1 MANFCGGCGSSVVAE
16 QKFCPRCGAPLGATA
31 PQATGEPVA
40 RPRRGFLIGASLLA
54 LLLLAGGAA
63 LLMFRSRPPAGSSPH
78 PPAEQAVS
86 APLDL
91 SRLPGTQFEV
101 TYKPETV
108 VLDPAATQKSFEGV
122 SADGNV
128 FVFNRTNPAIAT
140 LHAGNVLL
148 LQGVALKRVV
158 AVEQQGDSLIVGTQ
172 PGTLTDAIQDG
183 HIHWDTPI
191 TFDTAG
197 GSATL
202 TASPLDAPRSSWA
215 FSGAS
220 SPVSLAAAPA
230 WAFAPAAFPAALI
243 AAPEGKSGS
252 EGDWKFTTKATK
264 EEGRLTL
271 DVEIQGRPE
280 GMTVDVVAKG
290 HVQSFGLI
298 TDIQISHGV
307 IEQFQ
312 YVAKNL
318 RGDVDID
325 LLAKKTGDGPLKG
338 LEVKLPAPIEMP
350 LPLGGIPF
358 VLSIS
363 GAVIVKPSLSAKNE
377 IAHGHFKITY
387 GGAQGFSVNGP
398 GMTSAGTPD
407 GTQEITDASSV
418 AIAPFA
424 YILALALPRIELTIG
439 LEKALGLDKL
449 VKAIPPAVTDR
460 VKELLSKTTLGAQ
473 IADVAEKTL
482 KSQAAAS
489 VEMVMVASHL
499 DSGPLVLLPCRK
511 TTFDVHAN
519 VGYDANA
526 LGKTSQGSKELE
538 LAGKHIIQQ
547 VPPNIRCGE

>member
-1 MANFCGGCGSSVVAE
+1 MANFCNGCGSSVSAE
-16 QKFCPRCGAPLGATA
+16 QKFCPRCGSALGAGA
-31 PQATGEPVA
+31 PHATGESVA
-40 RPRRGFLIGASLLA
+40 RPRRGVLITVSLLA

-63 LLMFRSRPPAGSSPH
+63 FLMFRSSPQAGSAPH
-78 PPAEQAVS
+78 PPPEQAVS

-91 SRLPGTQFEV
+91 SHLPGTKFEV
-101 TYKPETV
+101 TYQPETV
-108 VLDPAATQKSFEGV
+108 VLDPVATQKSFEGV

-148 LQGVALKRVV
+148 LQDVALKKVV
-158 AVEQQGDSLIVGTQ
+158 AVEQQGDSLVVGTQ
-172 PGTLTDAIQDG
+172 PATLTDAIQDG

-191 TFDTAG
+191 TFDTASG
-197 GSATL
+197 TAAL

-215 FSGAS
+215 S
-220 SPVSLAAAPA
+220 SSLSLAAAPA

-271 DVEIQGRPE
+271 DVDIQGRPE

-338 LEVKLPAPIEMP
+338 LEVKLPAPFELP

-358 VLSIS
+358 VLSIG

-377 IAHGHFKITY
+377 IAHGHYKITY

-407 GTQEITDASSV
+407 GTQEITDSSSV

-424 YILALALPRIELTIG
+424 YILALALPRVELTIG

-449 VKAIPPAVTDR
+449 VKAIPSAVTDR
-460 VKELLSKTTLGAQ
+460 VSKLLSNTTLGAQ

-499 DSGPLVLLPCRK
+499 DSGPLVPLPCRK

-526 LGKTSQGSKELE
+526 LGKTSQGTKELE